1 MCVIMYFMQLRE
13 LEVEYE
19 AEQRRSRE
27 AVAANRKL
35 ERMLAELKAQ
45 ADEDHRLRIELQDQ
59 VNALTIKLKTLRR
72 QLEEAV
78 SIKAISLQHNNNS
91 ETLSIYE

>member
-1 MCVIMYFMQLRE
+1 MTMFFVQLRE

-35 ERMLAELKAQ
+35 ERMLAELKAS

-59 VNALTIKLKTLRR
+59 LNALTLKYKILRK

-78 SIKAISLQHNNNS
+78 RMTGVCLSKRMQH
-91 ETLSIYE
+91 

>member
-1 MCVIMYFMQLRE
+1 MTMFCVFCLQLRE

-35 ERMLAELKAQ
+35 ERMLAELKAS

-59 VNALTIKLKTLRR
+59 LNAITLKYKILRK

-78 SIKAISLQHNNNS
+78 RMTGVCLISKRMQH
-91 ETLSIYE
+91 

>member
-1 MCVIMYFMQLRE
+1 MQLRE

-19 AEQRRSRE
+19 AEQRRCRE

-35 ERMLAELKAQ
+35 ERLLAELKAG

-78 SIKAISLQHNNNS
+78 SALAVSNA
-91 ETLSIYE
+91 T